1 MKKIT
6 IVIMII
12 ILLIIIITIS
22 GIYILSQ
29 FEKYTGSII
38 SIENDIISIQSL
50 DTNLH
55 ENDINIYEEM
65 KSKYYFSING
75 ITVKGNNGE
84 KIETSKLKVGDVIEV
99 YKIKERIEEDIA
111 YSIKPLK
118 NIKIIK
124 VIEKN
129 W

>member
-129 W
+129 